1 MMKSEVKRVWLLW
14 CTYNGYAQC
23 MALEGVFISKA
34 LAKESLRRLQAIHA
48 ELNRTYSILES
59 EVVTQGES
67 K

>member
-23 MALEGVFISKA
+23 MALEGVFINKA
-34 LAKESLRRLQAIHA
+34 LAKESLRRLQAINA
-48 ELNRTYSILES
+48 ELNRTYSILEN
-59 EVVTQGES
+59 EVVNQGES